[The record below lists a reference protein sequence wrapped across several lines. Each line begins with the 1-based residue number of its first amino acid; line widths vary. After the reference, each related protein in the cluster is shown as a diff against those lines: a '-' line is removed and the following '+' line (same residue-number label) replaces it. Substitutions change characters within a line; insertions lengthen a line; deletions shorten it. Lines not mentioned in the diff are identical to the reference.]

1 MENGKNRGI
10 GHNSENVKE
19 KDNANYV
26 SGMDLLLDAI
36 KSVTSLFDELVDI
49 QKYHTASH
57 GDDYYFADELK
68 NPKDVERYPGSP
80 VEYGKTRRPNSFE
93 KKNFAGKTNHH
104 LDIVQTKSLNIRSQL
119 MKAVEKLE
127 GKDE

>member
-1 MENGKNRGI
+1 MESNNRGI

-36 KSVTSLFDELVDI
+36 KSVSLLFDELVDI

-104 LDIVQTKSLNIRSQL
+104 LDIVQTKSLNIHSQL